1 MSYTLRPI
9 GRFCQLYQNNQVF
22 TTQIRHLNLLEC
34 HSKVLLQNYGV
45 NVQKFII
52 IEDPLE
58 AKDLQSKF
66 RVDEYVIKAQVLAG
80 GRGLGYFDNGFK
92 GGVHLTTDPSKV
104 LPIVEKMVGHRLIT
118 KQTTKEGIQVKKVM
132 IAESVN
138 IKRETYF
145 SIVMDRYFGGPV
157 IIASPSGGTDIET
170 VAKVTPHL
178 IKTFPVDIFKGI
190 TNDIAQEV
198 SEFLK
203 FEKNLKEKA
212 ATEIKRIYDLF
223 LNVDATQVEINPLV
237 ETSEGHVIS
246 VDAKINFDDNAQF
259 RQKAIFQLDD
269 KSESDPQEV
278 EAAKHNLNYIKLNGE
293 IGCMVNGAGL
303 AMATMDIIKLHGGEP
318 ANFLDVGGGVN
329 ENQVHKAFQILTS
342 DPNVKSILVNVFG
355 GIVNCATIASGI
367 INATKALS
375 LKVPLVVRL
384 EGTNVEAARKL
395 LKESGLPITY
405 ADNLEEAAQKVVN
418 SLNISDNKEATNK
431 KA

>member
-1 MSYTLRPI
+1 MSYTLRSI
-9 GRFCQLYQNNQVF
+9 GRICQLYQNNQVF

-52 IEDPLE
+52 VENSLE

-66 RVDEYVIKAQVLAG
+66 KVDEYVIKAQVLAG

-118 KQTTKEGIQVKKVM
+118 KQTPKEGIQVKKVM

-145 SIVMDRYFGGPV
+145 SIVMDRSFGGPV
-157 IIASPSGGTDIET
+157 IIASPSGGTDIEA

-190 TNDIAQEV
+190 TNDIAKEV

-203 FEKNLKEKA
+203 FETSIKEKA
-212 ATEIKRIYDLF
+212 ITEIKRLYDLF
-223 LNVDATQVEINPLV
+223 INVDATQVEINPLV

-367 INATKALS
+367 INATKALR

-418 SLNISDNKEATNK
+418 SLNISDNKKATNK